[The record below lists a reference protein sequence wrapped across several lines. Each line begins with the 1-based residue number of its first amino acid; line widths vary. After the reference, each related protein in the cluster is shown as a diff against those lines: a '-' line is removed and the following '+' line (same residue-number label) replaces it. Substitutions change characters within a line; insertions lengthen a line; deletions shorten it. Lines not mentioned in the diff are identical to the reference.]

1 MILNW
6 LLQCSIGGRGLGSVV
21 NVVDPLSLKK
31 SKNGNNIALK
41 KARMEVSKA

>member
-1 MILNW
+1 M
-6 LLQCSIGGRGLGSVV
+6 LQCSIGGRGLVSVV

-41 KARMEVSKA
+41 KLKWKSLKPK

>member
-1 MILNW
+1 MILNCT
-6 LLQCSIGGRGLGSVV
+6 LQCSIGGGGLVSVV

-41 KARMEVSKA
+41 KAKMEVSKA